1 MITKKIVLRFP
12 PKLVDKP
19 IIWRLAKDFDLEFNI
34 LKAQVSS
41 DEEGL
46 LVMELKGS
54 ERKYRAGIRYLKD
67 RGVEIQPLSK
77 DIILLGEKCT
87 HCGACIS
94 VCPTKALTINPKS
107 GQVRF
112 NPQECIAC
120 ELCIPICP
128 FNALEIRF

>member
-12 PKLVDKP
+12 PKLIDKP

-34 LKAQVSS
+34 LKAYVTS

-54 ERKYRAGIRYLKD
+54 DKKYRAGIKYLKET
-67 RGVEIQPLSK
+67 GVEIQPLSK
-77 DIILLGEKCT
+77 DIILLVEKCT

-94 VCPTKALTINPKS
+94 ICPTKALTINNKS
-107 GQVRF
+107 GEVTFDPRK
-112 NPQECIAC
+112 CIAC

-128 FNALEIRF
+128 YNALEVRF